1 MLLGCPTLRSQPRPD
16 SLGLYLEFP
25 VLDWPYQR
33 LARQTTGSFLSG
45 YANPSMAQSLALSNG
60 FYSAAHDGISR
71 LIRPASEF
79 RRILFCNAAAAAF
92 DAFSFYLPLG
102 YGWLHEEYH
111 RAVLTRRGADSFNEM
126 NTFPFGQDLVAV
138 RNVRDEDLMGLADAH
153 APDFVRL
160 MAAGLEGQ
168 YHQVQTLQ
176 QQNFYFAQDLPHI
189 PLYWL
194 STFTNIIYVN
204 QSGSDFFDDKIDEA
218 NAREGADVAR
228 RDFTGPDFTA
238 WADKLFFPDRP
249 YAARG
254 LHPSG
259 VGIDRYVRA
268 ADLSPEARAYLQKQG
283 RRQWFNVLSPHLY
296 GFARLR
302 LARTSR
308 GDYFGNFA
316 VRHVL
321 TSFGESL
328 SINLFYQSPR
338 YNVFVSSHRYAN
350 GERAFPGLEVA
361 VLEYGCGPRW
371 WLTGRALGWL
381 QPRGQAFD
389 ARQATAGGLLGLRAR
404 YRTDT
409 VFTPYAQVEGK
420 TAGWVM
426 GHVFLAQNLSL
437 QVGAVVAGW

>member
-1 MLLGCPTLRSQPRPD
+1 M
-16 SLGLYLEFP
+16 
-25 VLDWPYQR
+25 PYQR
-33 LARQTTGSFLSG
+33 LARQTTGGVLSG
-45 YANPSMAQSLALSNG
+45 YANPSMSQSLALSNN
-60 FYSAAHDGISR
+60 FYSAAHYGINQ

-79 RRILFCNAAAAAF
+79 QRILLRNVASAAF
-92 DAFSFYLPLG
+92 DAFSFYLPFG

-111 RAVLTRRGADSFNEM
+111 RAVLTRREADSFNEM
-126 NTFPFGQDLVAV
+126 NTFPFGQDVVAV
-138 RNVRDEDLMGLADAH
+138 RNVRDEDLIRLADEH
-153 APDFVRL
+153 PRDFVRL

-204 QSGSDFFDDKIDEA
+204 QAGSSYFDDKIAEV
-218 NAREGADVAR
+218 NAREGTNVAR

-238 WADKLFFPDRP
+238 WADGLFFPDRP
-249 YAARG
+249 YAERG

-259 VGIDRYVRA
+259 VGIDRYVRP

-283 RRQWFNVLSPHLY
+283 RRQWFNVLSPHLF

-302 LARTSR
+302 LAPKLR

-338 YNVFVSSHRYAN
+338 FNLFVSSHRYAN
-350 GERAFPGLEVA
+350 NERPFPGLEVA
-361 VLEYGCGPRW
+361 VLEYGCGTRW
-371 WLTGRALGWL
+371 WLTGRAMGWL
-381 QPRGQAFD
+381 QPENQAFD
-389 ARQATAGGLLGLRAR
+389 ALQAAAGGLLSLRAR
-404 YRTDT
+404 YRTGT
-409 VFTPYAQVEGK
+409 VFSPYVQVEGK

-426 GHVFLAQNLSL
+426 GNVFLEPNVSVE
-437 QVGAVVAGW
+437 VGTVVAGW